1 MAISTHESNQGTLGI
16 YLVSLKYIDLVM
28 HGVWDNSA
36 HPHPFQ
42 SMVVSSLIY
51 STQVSTSITCAFIS
65 NTYASTSTTDASI
78 YNFYGI
84 SCSSISL
91 LCYGLNLCTWSSYCT
106 PKRYTVYSQTSL
118 HLVTLSYHLLQTSHI
133 ACFSSSSFASIPKI
147 GGKSLSHLEW
157 PQVKVEVI
165 WALQSSGTCDLV
177 ALQSST

>member
-1 MAISTHESNQGTLGI
+1 MAISTHESNQSTLSI

-28 HGVWDNSA
+28 PGVWDDSA

-51 STQVSTSITCAFIS
+51 STQVSTSTTCAFIS

-78 YNFYGI
+78 YNFCGI

-106 PKRYTVYSQTSL
+106 PKRYTVYSKSFSL
-118 HLVTLSYHLLQTSHI
+118 FGYFEL
-133 ACFSSSSFASIPKI
+133 SSSTSFSFC
-147 GGKSLSHLEW
+147 LFFFL
-157 PQVKVEVI
+157 VI
-165 WALQSSGTCDLV
+165 CIYS
-177 ALQSST
+177 